1 MALTSNRDALLQ
13 VGVGEAVSGRSEGV
27 HRSLDINAPLYLG
40 GVPSSTE
47 RVLDNL
53 GVSRGLMGCI
63 HGVRLGQRAVDLV
76 SAGDGR
82 QKRV

>member
-1 MALTSNRDALLQ
+1 MLQ
-13 VGVGEAVSGRSEGV
+13 LGVGEAVSDRSEGV
-27 HRSLDINAPLYLG
+27 HRNLDINAPLYVG

-53 GVSRGLMGCI
+53 GVNRGLVGCI
-63 HGVRLGQRAVDLV
+63 HGVRLGQRALDLV

-82 QKRV
+82 RKRV